1 MKFEYLL
8 LKKGCENNIIYDKKV
23 FLNSKTARKDFKKG
37 DILIKCKDK
46 SIYYSDFAGWC
57 VDEKDI
63 IKKYYNK

>member
-23 FLNSKTARKDFKKG
+23 FLNSKIARKDFKKG
-37 DILIKCKDK
+37 DILLKCKDK
-46 SIYYSDFAGWC
+46 SVYYGDNFTGWC

-63 IKKYYNK
+63 IKKYYK